1 MVEFQQVCM
10 AYKEKE
16 VLNNVDLTI
25 QDGEFFVL
33 IGSSGCGKTT
43 LLKSINKLLP
53 VQQGT
58 LKINGTPVSQIK
70 VNQLPNLVGYVVQA
84 GGLFPHLTVEE
95 NIALVMKVAQ
105 YPKEQIHDRVTAM
118 LKMVNLD
125 PALYRNQYPSQLSG
139 GQQQRV
145 GVARAFAVDPPIVL
159 MDEPF
164 SALDPMTRSELQ
176 NEIHALQKKTGKTI
190 IFVTHDMDEAIKLAD
205 RICIIQSGHIVQCD
219 TPENILKHP
228 ANQYVSTFIGENRLW
243 SNPGYIRAADIMRLR
258 PKTVNRGRTVLQ
270 ALQMMRQ
277 GGVDSLLMVDEKEH
291 LLGVVWL
298 TELMEERDG
307 SAPVE
312 DYLSDDYVAVEED
325 TTLQEIIANIDYD
338 AAGIIPVV
346 DRQRILRGFLTKS
359 SLLATMSRQFV
370 PEQREGERSGGDMRY
385 ALSDYL
391 EIYVTKWDELVE
403 EFLRHLSMTSLAVL
417 LALVIGVPLGIFI
430 TRHKKLSAVVIAVA
444 NVMQS
449 IPCMALL
456 ALGIPVFG
464 IGEKLAVFMVFVYA
478 FLPILKNTYTG
489 IAGIS
494 PVSLEVAR
502 GIGLTRAQQLTRV
515 ELPMAVPYVMSGI
528 RIAAVSA
535 VSTMTIAAFAGANGL
550 GWFIVLGMNSRNY
563 PLTLMGAVAASVMA
577 LALDFLLGRV
587 EKAVTSEGLLPPDQI
602 KNLSRTVR
610 RRRRNVAWGLCVAL
624 IGVSVLSYA
633 ALI

>member
-176 NEIHALQKKTGKTI
+176 N
-190 IFVTHDMDEAIKLAD
+190 
-205 RICIIQSGHIVQCD
+205 
-219 TPENILKHP
+219 
-228 ANQYVSTFIGENRLW
+228 
-243 SNPGYIRAADIMRLR
+243 
-258 PKTVNRGRTVLQ
+258 
-270 ALQMMRQ
+270 
-277 GGVDSLLMVDEKEH
+277 
-291 LLGVVWL
+291 
-298 TELMEERDG
+298 
-307 SAPVE
+307 
-312 DYLSDDYVAVEED
+312 
-325 TTLQEIIANIDYD
+325 
-338 AAGIIPVV
+338 
-346 DRQRILRGFLTKS
+346 
-359 SLLATMSRQFV
+359 
-370 PEQREGERSGGDMRY
+370 
-385 ALSDYL
+385 
-391 EIYVTKWDELVE
+391 
-403 EFLRHLSMTSLAVL
+403 
-417 LALVIGVPLGIFI
+417 
-430 TRHKKLSAVVIAVA
+430 
-444 NVMQS
+444 
-449 IPCMALL
+449 
-456 ALGIPVFG
+456 
-464 IGEKLAVFMVFVYA
+464 
-478 FLPILKNTYTG
+478 
-489 IAGIS
+489 
-494 PVSLEVAR
+494 
-502 GIGLTRAQQLTRV
+502 
-515 ELPMAVPYVMSGI
+515 
-528 RIAAVSA
+528 
-535 VSTMTIAAFAGANGL
+535 
-550 GWFIVLGMNSRNY
+550 
-563 PLTLMGAVAASVMA
+563 
-577 LALDFLLGRV
+577 
-587 EKAVTSEGLLPPDQI
+587 
-602 KNLSRTVR
+602 
-610 RRRRNVAWGLCVAL
+610 
-624 IGVSVLSYA
+624 
-633 ALI
+633 

>member
-53 VQQGT
+53 VQEGT

-205 RICIIQSGHIVQCD
+205 RICIIQEGHIVQCD
-219 TPENILKHP
+219 TPERILKAP
-228 ANQYVSTFIGENRLW
+228 ANQYVTDFIGANRLW
-243 SNPGYIRAADIMRLR
+243 ANPEYIRARDIMRRR
-258 PKTVNRGRTVLQ
+258 PITISRGRTVLQ
-270 ALQMMRQ
+270 ALQIMRQ
-277 GGVDSLLMVDEKEH
+277 SGVDSLLVVDGRDR
-291 LLGVVWL
+291 LLGVLWL
-298 TELMEERDG
+298 EELMSEKDG
-307 SAPVE
+307 SGSAE
-312 DYLSDDYVAVEED
+312 TYLSDDYVAVEGD
-325 TTLQEIIANIDYD
+325 TTLKEIISTIDYD
-338 AAGIIPVV
+338 VSGIIPVIEH
-346 DRQRILRGFLTKS
+346 DRTLVGFLTKS

-370 PEQREGERSGGDMRY
+370 PEHTAGERSG
-385 ALSDYL
+385 
-391 EIYVTKWDELVE
+391 
-403 EFLRHLSMTSLAVL
+403 
-417 LALVIGVPLGIFI
+417 VIW
-430 TRHKKLSAVVIAVA
+430 
-444 NVMQS
+444 
-449 IPCMALL
+449 
-456 ALGIPVFG
+456 
-464 IGEKLAVFMVFVYA
+464 
-478 FLPILKNTYTG
+478 
-489 IAGIS
+489 
-494 PVSLEVAR
+494 
-502 GIGLTRAQQLTRV
+502 
-515 ELPMAVPYVMSGI
+515 
-528 RIAAVSA
+528 AA
-535 VSTMTIAAFAGANGL
+535 AAH
-550 GWFIVLGMNSRNY
+550 
-563 PLTLMGAVAASVMA
+563 
-577 LALDFLLGRV
+577 
-587 EKAVTSEGLLPPDQI
+587 
-602 KNLSRTVR
+602 
-610 RRRRNVAWGLCVAL
+610 
-624 IGVSVLSYA
+624 
-633 ALI
+633 

>member
-219 TPENILKHP
+219 TPENIPEASGQSVCQYLHRRKPPVVQPGVHPGRRYHAPAAQDRQPGADGPPSP
-228 ANQYVSTFIGENRLW
+228 ANDA
-243 SNPGYIRAADIMRLR
+243 PGR
-258 PKTVNRGRTVLQ
+258 RGQ
-270 ALQMMRQ
+270 SAY
-277 GGVDSLLMVDEKEH
+277 GG
-291 LLGVVWL
+291 
-298 TELMEERDG
+298 
-307 SAPVE
+307 
-312 DYLSDDYVAVEED
+312 
-325 TTLQEIIANIDYD
+325 
-338 AAGIIPVV
+338 
-346 DRQRILRGFLTKS
+346 
-359 SLLATMSRQFV
+359 
-370 PEQREGERSGGDMRY
+370 
-385 ALSDYL
+385 
-391 EIYVTKWDELVE
+391 
-403 EFLRHLSMTSLAVL
+403 
-417 LALVIGVPLGIFI
+417 
-430 TRHKKLSAVVIAVA
+430 
-444 NVMQS
+444 
-449 IPCMALL
+449 
-456 ALGIPVFG
+456 
-464 IGEKLAVFMVFVYA
+464 
-478 FLPILKNTYTG
+478 
-489 IAGIS
+489 
-494 PVSLEVAR
+494 
-502 GIGLTRAQQLTRV
+502 
-515 ELPMAVPYVMSGI
+515 
-528 RIAAVSA
+528 
-535 VSTMTIAAFAGANGL
+535 
-550 GWFIVLGMNSRNY
+550 
-563 PLTLMGAVAASVMA
+563 
-577 LALDFLLGRV
+577 
-587 EKAVTSEGLLPPDQI
+587 
-602 KNLSRTVR
+602 
-610 RRRRNVAWGLCVAL
+610 
-624 IGVSVLSYA
+624 
-633 ALI
+633 

>member
-1 MVEFQQVCM
+1 M

-53 VQQGT
+53 VQEGT

-205 RICIIQSGHIVQCD
+205 RICIIQDGKVAQCD

-228 ANQYVSTFIGENRLW
+228 ANQYVTEFIGANRLW
-243 SNPGYIRAADIMRLR
+243 ANPEYIRAADIMRRR
-258 PKTVNRGRTVLQ
+258 PFTISKGRTVIQ
-270 ALQMMRQ
+270 ALQIMRHNS
-277 GGVDSLLMVDEKEH
+277 VDSLLVLDKGQT

-298 TELMEERDG
+298 EELIGKREADPIE
-307 SAPVE
+307 
-312 DYLSDDYVAVEED
+312 YYISDDYIAVEGE
-325 TTLQEIIANIDYD
+325 TSLKEIIATIDYD
-338 AAGIIPVV
+338 VSGIIPVIQH
-346 DRQRILRGFLTKS
+346 DRKLLGYLTKS
-359 SLLATMSRQFV
+359 IILATMSKQFV
-370 PEQREGERSGGDMRY
+370 PEHTAGERSG
-385 ALSDYL
+385 
-391 EIYVTKWDELVE
+391 
-403 EFLRHLSMTSLAVL
+403 
-417 LALVIGVPLGIFI
+417 VICP
-430 TRHKKLSAVVIAVA
+430 A
-444 NVMQS
+444 
-449 IPCMALL
+449 
-456 ALGIPVFG
+456 
-464 IGEKLAVFMVFVYA
+464 
-478 FLPILKNTYTG
+478 
-489 IAGIS
+489 
-494 PVSLEVAR
+494 
-502 GIGLTRAQQLTRV
+502 
-515 ELPMAVPYVMSGI
+515 
-528 RIAAVSA
+528 
-535 VSTMTIAAFAGANGL
+535 
-550 GWFIVLGMNSRNY
+550 
-563 PLTLMGAVAASVMA
+563 TL
-577 LALDFLLGRV
+577 
-587 EKAVTSEGLLPPDQI
+587 
-602 KNLSRTVR
+602 
-610 RRRRNVAWGLCVAL
+610 
-624 IGVSVLSYA
+624 
-633 ALI
+633 

>member
-145 GVARAFAVDPPIVL
+145 AVDPPIVL

-370 PEQREGERSGGDMRY
+370 PEQREGERSG
-385 ALSDYL
+385 
-391 EIYVTKWDELVE
+391 
-403 EFLRHLSMTSLAVL
+403 
-417 LALVIGVPLGIFI
+417 VICA
-430 TRHKKLSAVVIAVA
+430 TH
-444 NVMQS
+444 
-449 IPCMALL
+449 
-456 ALGIPVFG
+456 
-464 IGEKLAVFMVFVYA
+464 
-478 FLPILKNTYTG
+478 
-489 IAGIS
+489 
-494 PVSLEVAR
+494 
-502 GIGLTRAQQLTRV
+502 
-515 ELPMAVPYVMSGI
+515 
-528 RIAAVSA
+528 
-535 VSTMTIAAFAGANGL
+535 
-550 GWFIVLGMNSRNY
+550 
-563 PLTLMGAVAASVMA
+563 
-577 LALDFLLGRV
+577 
-587 EKAVTSEGLLPPDQI
+587 
-602 KNLSRTVR
+602 
-610 RRRRNVAWGLCVAL
+610 
-624 IGVSVLSYA
+624 
-633 ALI
+633 